1 MAGGVDIKLEQ
12 RDDPIPAASLAP
24 VEDKRVASFG
34 RVLKNRS
41 FLLLWLA
48 QLLSQIVFNAA
59 NYGVIA
65 LVTAITHSTVM
76 VGLAIVSFTLPAV
89 PFSLLAGV
97 YVDHLDK
104 RLVLWVSNALRAVTT
119 GLIVFALLW
128 NPHAL
133 VRLFL
138 LTFLISLVTQFFI
151 PAEASAIP
159 LLVSKDDLAPA
170 LSLFNITLTIAQALG
185 FLLLGGLVTAL
196 FPSFQLSLGFIHVQV
211 LSFDMLFALVAVV
224 YVICT
229 VLILAIPKRAL
240 QQKRNTE
247 PALLRSLGKQSRQ
260 MIRHDVSETWAYV
273 RADHTLLLAL
283 LRVSFVSVLLL
294 VIGEL
299 AGPFVVNAL
308 HLSVGAMP
316 IILAPAGL
324 GLVLGGLLTPTLTR
338 RLGQNRTIT
347 LGSLCAAAGLI
358 LIPLGHFFWSRLAL
372 PGILFYIGTI
382 AFFLGIALELVNIPA
397 QTMMQEQAPPEERG
411 RVFSFQSM
419 LFNAGSIPVLLFAG
433 VVADIL
439 GVEIVMY
446 VLAAAILA
454 FSWWAAIYSRHPVVS

>member
-1 MAGGVDIKLEQ
+1 MKTEQ
-12 RDDPIPAASLAP
+12 RDVTIPVASLSP
-24 VEDKRVASFG
+24 VEETPAGSFG

-65 LVTAITHSTVM
+65 LVTAITHSTIM

-104 RLVLWVSNALRAVTT
+104 RFVLWVSNALRAVTT
-119 GLIVFALLW
+119 VLIVWALLW
-128 NPHAL
+128 NPHVL
-133 VRLFL
+133 IPLFF

-159 LLVSKDDLAPA
+159 LLVSKHDLAPA

-196 FPSFQLSLGFIHVQV
+196 FPPFHLSLGFIHVQV
-211 LSFDMLFALVAVV
+211 LSFDMLFALVGIV

-229 VLILAIPKRAL
+229 LLILAIPKHAL
-240 QQKRNTE
+240 QQQSTE
-247 PALLRSLGKQSRQ
+247 PALLRSLGKQSWR
-260 MIRHDVSETWAYV
+260 MIRHDVSEAWAYV

-324 GLVLGGLLTPTLTR
+324 GLVLGGLLTPALTR

-347 LGSLCAAAGLI
+347 LGNLCTAAGLI
-358 LIPLGHFFWSRLAL
+358 LIPLGHFFWARLAL
-372 PGILFYIGTI
+372 PGILVYVGTI
-382 AFFLGIALELVNIPA
+382 TFILGVALEMVNIPA
-397 QTMMQEQAPPEERG
+397 QTMMQEQAPEEERG

-433 VVADIL
+433 VIADIL
-439 GVEIVMY
+439 GVESVMY
-446 VLAAAILA
+446 VLAVAILA
-454 FSWWAAIYSRHPVVS
+454 FSWWAVRYSRRPAVS

>member
-1 MAGGVDIKLEQ
+1 M
-12 RDDPIPAASLAP
+12 
-24 VEDKRVASFG
+24 
-34 RVLKNRS
+34 LKNRS

-133 VRLFL
+133 VPLFL
-138 LTFLISLVTQFFI
+138 LTFVISLVTQFFI

-159 LLVSKDDLAPA
+159 LLVSKSDLAPA

-196 FPSFQLSLGFIHVQV
+196 FPSFRLSLGFIHVQV
-211 LSFDMLFALVAVV
+211 ISFDMLFVLVGVV

-229 VLILAIPKRAL
+229 LLILAIPKHAL
-240 QQKRNTE
+240 QQKQHTE
-247 PALLRSLGKQSRQ
+247 PALLRSLGKQSWQ
-260 MIRHDVSETWAYV
+260 MIRHDVREAWDYV

-308 HLSVGAMP
+308 HLPVGAMP

-324 GLVLGGLLTPTLTR
+324 GLVLGGLLMPTLTR
-338 RLGQNRTIT
+338 RLGQNRIIA
-347 LGSLCAAAGLI
+347 LGSLCTAGGLI
-358 LIPLGHFFWSRLAL
+358 LIPFGHFLWSRLAL
-372 PGILFYIGTI
+372 PGILVYVGTI
-382 AFFLGIALELVNIPA
+382 TFILGVALELVNIPA
-397 QTMMQEQAPPEERG
+397 QTMMQEQAPEEERG

-419 LFNAGSIPVLLFAG
+419 FYNAGSIPVLLFAG
-433 VVADIL
+433 VIADIL

-454 FSWWAAIYSRHPVVS
+454 FSWWAAIYSRRPVVL

>member
-1 MAGGVDIKLEQ
+1 MKIEQ
-12 RDDPIPAASLAP
+12 IDDSIPADSLAP
-24 VEDKRVASFG
+24 VEETPVGSFR

-65 LVTAITHSTVM
+65 IVTAITHSTVM

-104 RLVLWVSNALRAVTT
+104 RLVLWVSNALRALTT
-119 GLIVFALLW
+119 GFIVCALLW
-128 NPHAL
+128 KPQFL
-133 VRLFL
+133 IPLFF
-138 LTFLISLVTQFFI
+138 LTFVISLVTQFFI

-159 LLVSKDDLAPA
+159 LLVSKNDLAPA

-185 FLLLGGLVTAL
+185 FLVLGGLLTVL
-196 FPSFQLSLGFIHVQV
+196 FPSFHLSLGFINVQV
-211 LSFDMLFALVAVV
+211 LSFDMLFALVAVI
-224 YVICT
+224 YVVCT
-229 VLILAIPKRAL
+229 LLILAIPKRAL
-240 QQKRNTE
+240 QQEPSAE
-247 PALLRSLGKQSRQ
+247 PALLKSLGKQSWKI
-260 MIRHDVSETWAYV
+260 IRHDVREAWAYV
-273 RADHTLLLAL
+273 REDHLLLLAL

-299 AGPFVVNAL
+299 VGPFVVNVL
-308 HLSVGAMP
+308 LLPVQAMP
-316 IILAPAGL
+316 LILAPAGL
-324 GLVLGGLLTPTLTR
+324 GLVLGGLLTPTLTQ

-347 LGSLCAAAGLI
+347 LGSLCTAAALV

-372 PGILFYIGTI
+372 PGIIFYIGTI
-382 AFFLGIALELVNIPA
+382 TFNLGIALEMVNIPA
-397 QTMMQEQAPPEERG
+397 QTIMQEQAPEHERG

-419 LFNAGSIPVLLFAG
+419 FYNAGSIPVLLFAG
-433 VVADIL
+433 VVADTL
-439 GVEIVMY
+439 GSEAVMY
-446 VLAAAILA
+446 VLSAAILG
-454 FSWWAAIYSRHPVVS
+454 FSWWAARYSRRSASSF

>member
-1 MAGGVDIKLEQ
+1 MKLEQ
-12 RDDPIPAASLAP
+12 RDDRIPATSLAP
-24 VEDKRVASFG
+24 AEDKRVASFG

-48 QLLSQIVFNAA
+48 QLLSQTVFNAA

-128 NPHAL
+128 NPHVL
-133 VRLFL
+133 VPLFL

-151 PAEASAIP
+151 PAEAAAIP
-159 LLVSKDDLAPA
+159 LLVSKNDLAPA
-170 LSLFNITLTIAQALG
+170 LSLFNITLTLAQALG

-196 FPSFQLSLGFIHVQV
+196 FPPFRLSLGVLHVQV
-211 LSFDMLFALVAVV
+211 LSFDMLFVLVGVV

-229 VLILAIPKRAL
+229 GLLLAIPKRAL
-240 QQKRNTE
+240 QQKQSAE
-247 PALLRSLGKQSRQ
+247 PALLRSLGKQSWQ
-260 MIRHDVSETWAYV
+260 MIRRDVTEAWACV
-273 RADHTLLLAL
+273 REDHTLLLAL

-308 HLSVGAMP
+308 HLPVGAMP

-338 RLGQNRTIT
+338 RLGKSRTIT
-347 LGSLCAAAGLI
+347 LGSLGTAAGLT
-358 LIPLGHFFWSRLAL
+358 LIPLGHFLWSRLAL
-372 PGILFYIGTI
+372 PGSGVLFYVSTV
-382 AFFLGIALELVNIPA
+382 AFVLGIALEMVNIPA
-397 QTMMQEQAPPEERG
+397 QTMMQEQAPEEERG

-419 LFNAGSIPVLLFAG
+419 FYNAGSIPVLLFAG
-433 VVADIL
+433 VIADIL

-454 FSWWAAIYSRHPVVS
+454 FSWWAASYSRRSVVS